1 MAKVTADVVHLRASG
16 VSLVV
21 AVGDR
26 LLPRI
31 LHWGAD
37 LGEYDAPELGDDG
50 SADRRAVAL
59 LPEHSWGWMGTPG
72 VTGHRDGR
80 DHSTRFVTS
89 AVDLTTE
96 GEGAREVQRLSVHAA
111 DTVTDLALTLVIE
124 MLASGLVR
132 AGATLE
138 STGPGTSGQGSS
150 DPEGGDAP
158 GSPAPFTLDA
168 MTLVLP
174 VPARAHEVAPHPG
187 GSRDDRLPFAR
198 GTHARESRRGTPGRD
213 GAALLAAGT
222 SGFAYRSGEVWA
234 THVAWSGNVRHLAER
249 GDDGARTV
257 GGGELLFPGEVRL
270 ASGESYASP
279 WIYFSYG
286 AGLDEA
292 STRIHRFLRSRPD
305 HPAKPRPVV
314 ATTAGVE
321 LDVTRLTA
329 LAEASAGVGAELFVL
344 GDGWFKGGSG
354 GGLGDWYVDKGV
366 FPEGLRPFADYV
378 RSLGL
383 EFGLWFAP
391 EMIGKAS
398 DLAREH
404 PDWIAQPSLVGAS
417 LRLPLERRGQHV
429 LDLTNP
435 DALAHVEERLHA
447 LVEELRPTHLV
458 WDHRRDLVEA
468 GSPTSG
474 RAIGHAQTRAF
485 YALLDGLRA
494 GFPGLEIE
502 VRSDGGGRSD
512 LEALLRAQRVRPSG
526 AADSFGSRRGSD
538 ATALL
543 VPPELVAM
551 DVPARTG
558 TASPGSLDD
567 QASTALWGHLGI
579 EWAIADPAPSVDP
592 LSDLRAWIVLHKRY
606 RKLLHTGDVVRSDA
620 LGRTVGLHGVVSA
633 NRREAL
639 YACTPPESASPDSS
653 PLLHLEG
660 LDPARAY
667 RVTVV
672 RDPRDPVEAH
682 DQGDPNEPDDTTR
695 GWWESGVIV
704 SGRMLA
710 AHGIQA
716 PPRGRSGVVI
726 LRVERAKAAPHR
738 F

>member
-1 MAKVTADVVHLRASG
+1 MAKVSADVVHLRASG

-26 LLPRI
+26 RLPRVV
-31 LHWGAD
+31 HWGAD
-37 LGEYDAPELGDDG
+37 LGDDDAPELGDDRSG
-50 SADRRAVAL
+50 ERRAVAL

-72 VTGHRDGR
+72 IAGHRDGR

-89 AVDLTTE
+89 SVDQTTE
-96 GEGAREVQRLSVHAA
+96 GEAARSLQRLTVHAA
-111 DTVTDLALTLVIE
+111 DAAADLALTVVIE

-132 AGATLE
+132 ARATIA
-138 STGPGTSGQGSS
+138 ST
-150 DPEGGDAP
+150 GGDAP
-158 GSPAPFTLDA
+158 YTVDATTL
-168 MTLVLP
+168 TLP
-174 VPARAHEVAPHPG
+174 VPARARELAPYPG
-187 GSRDDRLPFAR
+187 RDDRLPFGR

-213 GAALLAAGT
+213 GAALLAAGME
-222 SGFAYRSGEVWA
+222 GFGHRSGEVWV

-270 ASGESYASP
+270 EPGESYASP
-279 WIYFSYG
+279 WVYFSYG

-292 STRIHRFLRSRPD
+292 SARFHRFLRARPD
-305 HPAKPRPVV
+305 HPAKPRPIV

-321 LDVTRLTA
+321 MSVERLTA
-329 LAEASAGVGAELFVL
+329 LADASAGVGAELFVL
-344 GDGWFKGGSG
+344 GDGWFKGGNGLGGG
-354 GGLGDWYVDKGV
+354 GGLGDWYVDKAV

-378 RSLGL
+378 RGLGL
-383 EFGLWFAP
+383 EFGLYFAP
-391 EMIGKAS
+391 EMISVTS

-404 PDWIAQPSLVGAS
+404 PEWIAQPSLAGAS

-435 DALAHVEERLHA
+435 DALAHLEERLHA

-474 RAIGHAQTRAF
+474 RAIGHAQTQAF
-485 YALLDGLRA
+485 YELLGSLRGA
-494 GFPGLEIE
+494 FPALEIE
-502 VRSDGGGRSD
+502 VRSGGAGRSD
-512 LEALLRAQRVRPSG
+512 LEVLQRAQRVRASE
-526 AADSFGSRRGSD
+526 AADAFD
-538 ATALL
+538 TAAATALL
-543 VPPELVAM
+543 VPPELIGL
-551 DVPARTG
+551 DIPARDMRARAG
-558 TASPGSLDD
+558 APGRGGVDD
-567 QASTALWGHLGI
+567 RAGAALWGHLGV
-579 EWAIADPAPSVDP
+579 EWSVADPIPSAER
-592 LSDLRAWIVLHKRY
+592 LADLRAWVELHKRY
-606 RKLLHTGDVVRSDA
+606 RKLVHTGEVVRSDA
-620 LGRTVGLHGVVSA
+620 LGRAVGLRGIVSG

-639 YACTPPESASPDSS
+639 FACAPPEAASPDAA

-672 RDPRDPVEAH
+672 RDPSDPSDPSDSRDSREREAP
-682 DQGDPNEPDDTTR
+682 GDAVAP
-695 GWWESGVIV
+695 GWWEGGVIV

-716 PPRGRSGVVI
+716 PPRGRSGVVF